1 MMAMVEEGV
10 MEMGTTG
17 GGVTTPGAVIVSA
30 NMPEDLAEETEQER
44 WENGREDKEEA
55 LPNCIG
61 L

>member
-10 MEMGTTG
+10 MEMSTTG

-44 WENGREDKEEA
+44 
-55 LPNCIG
+55 
-61 L
+61 